1 MFWQM
6 EQETLKRAKLEAL
19 QLKRLKQTLKRV
31 YDNVPFYQKA
41 FTRCKVKPVSLKSV
55 KDIEK
60 FPFTT
65 REDLQANYPDGLLAC
80 GREDIVRLHTSSGT
94 TGKPKAVFFT
104 KADLDN
110 SANLIA
116 RCLVATGCT
125 KHDVLQNMMSYGL
138 FTGGLV
144 MHYGAEKLG
153 MLIIPSAVGNTDRQI
168 MLMQD
173 FGTTTL
179 HLTPSYALYL
189 ASHFEAK
196 GINPAKDLKLKRAFM
211 GAEPYTEET
220 RLKLESS
227 MGIEVFN
234 SYGLTEMNGPGVAF
248 ECTEKNGMHIWED
261 NFIVEI
267 VDPATG
273 KQLPD
278 GEYGELV
285 LTTINREGMPIIRYR
300 TRDITAIDP
309 VRCACGRTHVR
320 IKRIHGRADDMF
332 IIRGVNIY
340 PQQIE
345 QVLMGVNGVGKNYQI
360 VLESS
365 EDMTIRVEFS
375 KGYFDGNLDNL
386 KTLRGTL
393 VEKLKAAILVRP
405 KVELA
410 EPGTLPVSEG
420 KSKRV
425 IDNRK
430 VY

>member
-1 MFWQM
+1 
-6 EQETLKRAKLEAL
+6 
-19 QLKRLKQTLKRV
+19 
-31 YDNVPFYQKA
+31 
-41 FTRCKVKPVSLKSV
+41 
-55 KDIEK
+55 
-60 FPFTT
+60 
-65 REDLQANYPDGLLAC
+65 
-80 GREDIVRLHTSSGT
+80 
-94 TGKPKAVFFT
+94 
-104 KADLDN
+104 
-110 SANLIA
+110 
-116 RCLVATGCT
+116 
-125 KHDVLQNMMSYGL
+125 
-138 FTGGLV
+138 
-144 MHYGAEKLG
+144 
-153 MLIIPSAVGNTDRQI
+153 
-168 MLMQD
+168 
-173 FGTTTL
+173 
-179 HLTPSYALYL
+179 
-189 ASHFEAK
+189 
-196 GINPAKDLKLKRAFM
+196 
-211 GAEPYTEET
+211 
-220 RLKLESS
+220 

-261 NFIVEI
+261 NFLVEI
-267 VDPATG
+267 VNPETG

-309 VRCACGRTHVR
+309 IRCSCGRTHVR

-345 QVLMGVNGVGKNYQI
+345 QVLMSVNGVGKNYQI

-365 EDMTIRVEFS
+365 EDMTIKVEFS

-386 KTLRGTL
+386 KSLRGTL

-425 IDNRK
+425 IDNRR